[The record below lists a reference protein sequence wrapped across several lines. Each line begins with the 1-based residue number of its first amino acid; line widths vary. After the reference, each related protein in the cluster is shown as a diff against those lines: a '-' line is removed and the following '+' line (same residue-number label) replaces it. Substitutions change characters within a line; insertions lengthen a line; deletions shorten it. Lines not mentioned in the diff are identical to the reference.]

1 MASQFVLTNPANNKV
16 EATYD
21 AVPVDGLKAL
31 IQTAHKTYR
40 EWRGTDLSARVD
52 VLRGVARL
60 MEDRKDELAA
70 TISREMGK
78 RHVDAK
84 GELDVCIA
92 ILEYYADHAVAL
104 LADVP
109 VPSLDGSRAYVR
121 KTATGALLG
130 IMPWNYPY
138 YQVVRFAAPNVVAGN
153 VVLVKH
159 ASQCPESALE
169 LEKLFVDAGAPA
181 GVYTN
186 LFVTHDQLE
195 SVIAD
200 PRIAGVS
207 LTGSERAG
215 SAVAALAGKH
225 LTKVVLELGGS
236 DPYLIVSTD
245 DMDATVVHT
254 TKARMSNG
262 GQSCNAGKRFIVLD
276 ELYDEFVA
284 KSKAAF
290 EAHNPGDPF
299 DEASTFGPMSSE
311 SAAVELHEQVKDAI
325 AHGAKAIV
333 GGGRPGG
340 DGAYFEATILV
351 DVPREA
357 RAYSE
362 ELFGP
367 VSVIHRVSDVEEA
380 IRVANES
387 PFGLGAAVFHTD
399 VAEAEAI
406 ASRID
411 AGMVFINQRE
421 GGGPEMPFGGTKRSG
436 FGRELGPSGIE
447 EFLNHKL
454 IYVPAG
460 S

>member
-1 MASQFVLTNPANNKV
+1 MASQFVVTNPASNKV

-21 AVPVDGLKAL
+21 RIDAKRLESAL
-31 IQTAHKTYR
+31 ATADAAQR
-40 EWRGTDLSARVD
+40 EWRTTDLAKRAD
-52 VLRGVARL
+52 VLRAVAGL
-60 MEDRKDELAA
+60 MEERKDDLAA

-84 GELDVCIA
+84 GELDICIA
-92 ILEYYADHAVAL
+92 ILGYYADHAATL

-109 VPSLDGSRAYVR
+109 VPSYDGARAYVR
-121 KTATGALLG
+121 KSATGALLG

-138 YQVVRFAAPNVVAGN
+138 YQVIRFAAPNIVAGN
-153 VVLVKH
+153 TVLVKH
-159 ASQCPESALE
+159 ASQCPESALAIE
-169 LEKLFVDAGAPA
+169 TLFADAGAPV

-186 LFVTHDQLE
+186 LFVDHAQLE
-195 SVIAD
+195 TIIAD

-215 SAVAALAGKH
+215 STVASLAGRH
-225 LTKVVLELGGS
+225 LKKVVLELGGS
-236 DPYLIVSTD
+236 DPYLVLATD
-245 DMDATVVHT
+245 DMDATIVHT

-262 GQSCNAGKRFIVLD
+262 GQSCNAGKRFIVVE

-284 KSKAAF
+284 KTKAAF
-290 EAHNPGDPF
+290 EAHQPGDPF
-299 DEASTFGPMSSE
+299 DDASTFGPMSSE
-311 SAAVELHEQVKDAI
+311 GAAVELVEQVEDAV
-325 AHGAKAIV
+325 AHGATVLV
-333 GGGRPGG
+333 GGGRP
-340 DGAYFEATILV
+340 DREGAYVDATVLL

-357 RAYSE
+357 RAFEE

-367 VSVIHRVSDVEEA
+367 VSVIHRVPDVEAA
-380 IRVANES
+380 IELANES

-399 VAEAEAI
+399 VAVAEEV

-421 GGGPEMPFGGTKRSG
+421 GGGPEIPFGGTKRSG